1 MGIFDCFVY
10 IYSPLLGRGHTELL
24 DSVTSEVPV
33 CYHFNW
39 HVISVMGLFLIV
51 KMSVSK
57 QGIVNVGKKKQGK
70 EHF

>member
-1 MGIFDCFVY
+1 
-10 IYSPLLGRGHTELL
+10 
-24 DSVTSEVPV
+24 
-33 CYHFNW
+33 
-39 HVISVMGLFLIV
+39 MGLFLIV